1 MKRKISALL
10 AIVISLTVL
19 LGYLPFAVCGLIG
32 AAESAASFAAGDT
45 IEFGSYPQSMVTD
58 EALLSA
64 LNAQPLSWQSYGY
77 YSGDGTVGSAAPSDY
92 MQYADIVYQGTAY
105 RAVRFSQ
112 YRPPITYMEFSKYST
127 GYQTYPL
134 NESNS
139 AFYQK
144 NKVYWFAYEPLL
156 WRIINPSTGLLIADR
171 IVDAQPYQ
179 NVIYAAD
186 GNYYCDPSCTIG
198 ANDYAHSSVRTW
210 LTGTFCQTAFSAQ
223 ETACITPTTLQI
235 LPYQVVL
242 YDPIEDQT
250 AFLFSCNATDN
261 MYFYQSSGVTAF
273 WANSDRDPSF
283 YAYIQGAQEH
293 HDHPLLRGCQPTSDI
308 SHVCYVGQTQM
319 NPSQFAGIRPGI
331 CIDLEQYALLQSTAP
346 DEPDT
351 ATLDALM
358 DDAVNVT
365 RALYTD
371 ASLAALDAA
380 FAAAALASNSGNQTQ
395 IDEAA
400 SALQIAINN
409 LEYRSA
415 DETALQDALARAA
428 EIDRSLYTDESLAAL
443 DDAVAAAPAN
453 ANITQQAQVTTAAEA
468 ITAALNGL
476 QYKAAD
482 ETALQ
487 DALARAAE
495 IDRSLY
501 TDESLAALD
510 DAVAAA
516 PANANITQQ
525 AQVTTAAEAITA
537 ALNGL
542 QYKAA
547 DETALQDALARAAE
561 IDRSLYT
568 DESLAA
574 LDDAVAAAP
583 TNANIT
589 QQAQVTAA
597 ADAIVAALNNLSFRP
612 ADYSELNRLI
622 GSIQTM
628 DLTLY
633 SDASVAALNS
643 AIRAVDYSL
652 NCTQQAQVDTYYAAI
667 EAAMNDL
674 KYAPVV
680 LRHDVC
686 GVIVSGT
693 TREIDLATLLSVQMV
708 DPAAHEGSNFA
719 VGGTIKHLSF
729 YDINLLLAGQVVQP
743 RDTVTVKIKL
753 ADDVDPAK
761 CKVYHV
767 TDDLV
772 NPLVRF
778 TSTIDGNYIV
788 FETDHFSEFAVIE
801 VETVAESISVTQL
814 PAKTVYMLGEA
825 FDPTGL
831 RVTLHYSDG
840 TNTDVFNYDLSAVS
854 MDTLGSH
861 MITVYYTSNGKTLSA
876 QFSITVISSGA
887 NYQLSL
893 RQPSVTALRYGETL
907 MLYTVGDLPRGTSI
921 KWNYD
926 GKGLKLTPTED
937 TKCCAVYSN
946 GTGEGNV
953 TAYVVDAAGNTLTDA
968 NGKPISAAV
977 KLTSNGS
984 FIQRVVSFFKNLF
997 HVDRRIDY

>member
-516 PANANITQQ
+516 P
-525 AQVTTAAEAITA
+525 
-537 ALNGL
+537 
-542 QYKAA
+542 
-547 DETALQDALARAAE
+547 
-561 IDRSLYT
+561 
-568 DESLAA
+568 
-574 LDDAVAAAP
+574 

-719 VGGTIKHLSF
+719 VGSTIKHLSF

>member
-1 MKRKISALL
+1 MFGSEQLRRIGILKCLDGNLAQLDPLRAVLITVQGFKGGNGLL
-10 AIVISLTVL
+10 VLPCFIQGCGGGVFPILDGSLAGFDPCRAVPMPVQGLEGGDGFLILPGLIQGRGGVIFPVQDGGLAFLDLIGTVFVPSQRLKGHNGFFILSCVKESHGGIIGTVL
-19 LGYLPFAVCGLIG
+19 DGSLAGFDLCRTVLVAVQGLEG
-32 AAESAASFAAGDT
+32 RD
-45 IEFGSYPQSMVTD
+45 
-58 EALLSA
+58 
-64 LNAQPLSWQSYGY
+64 
-77 YSGDGTVGSAAPSDY
+77 
-92 MQYADIVYQGTAY
+92 ADIVYQGTAY

-453 ANITQQAQVTTAAEA
+453 ANITQQAQVTA
-468 ITAALNGL
+468 
-476 QYKAAD
+476 
-482 ETALQ
+482 
-487 DALARAAE
+487 
-495 IDRSLY
+495 
-501 TDESLAALD
+501 
-510 DAVAAA
+510 
-516 PANANITQQ
+516 
-525 AQVTTAAEAITA
+525 AAEAITA

-597 ADAIVAALNNLSFRP
+597 ADAI
-612 ADYSELNRLI
+612 
-622 GSIQTM
+622 
-628 DLTLY
+628 
-633 SDASVAALNS
+633 
-643 AIRAVDYSL
+643 
-652 NCTQQAQVDTYYAAI
+652 
-667 EAAMNDL
+667 
-674 KYAPVV
+674 
-680 LRHDVC
+680 
-686 GVIVSGT
+686 
-693 TREIDLATLLSVQMV
+693 ATWS
-708 DPAAHEGSNFA
+708 
-719 VGGTIKHLSF
+719 
-729 YDINLLLAGQVVQP
+729 
-743 RDTVTVKIKL
+743 
-753 ADDVDPAK
+753 
-761 CKVYHV
+761 
-767 TDDLV
+767 
-772 NPLVRF
+772 
-778 TSTIDGNYIV
+778 
-788 FETDHFSEFAVIE
+788 
-801 VETVAESISVTQL
+801 
-814 PAKTVYMLGEA
+814 
-825 FDPTGL
+825 
-831 RVTLHYSDG
+831 
-840 TNTDVFNYDLSAVS
+840 
-854 MDTLGSH
+854 
-861 MITVYYTSNGKTLSA
+861 
-876 QFSITVISSGA
+876 
-887 NYQLSL
+887 
-893 RQPSVTALRYGETL
+893 
-907 MLYTVGDLPRGTSI
+907 
-921 KWNYD
+921 
-926 GKGLKLTPTED
+926 
-937 TKCCAVYSN
+937 
-946 GTGEGNV
+946 
-953 TAYVVDAAGNTLTDA
+953 
-968 NGKPISAAV
+968 
-977 KLTSNGS
+977 
-984 FIQRVVSFFKNLF
+984 
-997 HVDRRIDY
+997 

>member
-409 LEYRSA
+409 LEYRS
-415 DETALQDALARAA
+415 
-428 EIDRSLYTDESLAAL
+428 
-443 DDAVAAAPAN
+443 
-453 ANITQQAQVTTAAEA
+453 
-468 ITAALNGL
+468 
-476 QYKAAD
+476 
-482 ETALQ
+482 
-487 DALARAAE
+487 
-495 IDRSLY
+495 
-501 TDESLAALD
+501 
-510 DAVAAA
+510 
-516 PANANITQQ
+516 
-525 AQVTTAAEAITA
+525 
-537 ALNGL
+537 
-542 QYKAA
+542 A